1 MKFQD
6 IPGQSDVKTAL
17 IQSVQRNKM
26 AHAQLFAGVEGG
38 AALPLVLAYAAYIFC
53 ANRTADDSCGTC
65 ANCTRIHKGIHPD
78 FHLFFPKITVSKES
92 EFEKKLPEFMQSF
105 RKFIQ
110 ERPFGL
116 IDEFTEEAGFESK
129 GILINKEDSK
139 RLIRTVSMKSV
150 EGGPKVILIWLPE
163 FFNPTA
169 ANAILKVLEEP
180 PANTIYLMV
189 THAYHSLL
197 STIISRTLLFSIPPF
212 TDEEVADYL
221 EKTGVPAEKAK
232 TLARLAHGSIGEA
245 LTLGDDGD
253 NLAYQDFQQW
263 MRECL
268 NNQFGALVVRS
279 EQFSQSG
286 KLAQRS
292 ALQFALDILRE
303 ALVSG
308 EPALNNRT
316 GQEAEFMR
324 KFNQFLSL
332 ENKHKLYEELNEALL
347 NLDRNANPKMT
358 HFHLSTTFSRLLVR

>member
-6 IPGQSDVKTAL
+6 IPGQLDIKSAL

-38 AALPLVLAYAAYIFC
+38 AALPIALAYASYVFC
-53 ANRTADDSCGTC
+53 SNRSEEDSCGTC
-65 ANCTRIHKGIHPD
+65 ANCTRIHKGVHPD
-78 FHLFFPKITVSKES
+78 FHLFFPKITVKDS
-92 EFEKKLPEFMQSF
+92 EFDKKLPEFMQSF
-105 RKFIQ
+105 RKFIMEQ
-110 ERPFGL
+110 PFGL
-116 IDEFTEEAGFESK
+116 VDDFTQEAGFESK

-150 EGGPKVILIWLPE
+150 EGGAKIVLVWLPE
-163 FFNPTA
+163 FFHPAA

-197 STIISRTLLFSIPPF
+197 TTIVSRTLLFSVPPF
-212 TDEEVADYL
+212 TDDEVAAFLAAKGTD
-221 EKTGVPAEKAK
+221 PAKAM
-232 TLARLAHGSIGEA
+232 TLARLSHGSIGEA
-245 LTLGDDGD
+245 LHVGLDGD
-253 NLAYQDFQQW
+253 NLAYQDFQLW

-268 NNQFGALVVRS
+268 NNQFGALILRS
-279 EQFSQSG
+279 ESFSQSG

-292 ALQFALDILRE
+292 ALQFAMDILRE

-308 EPALNNRT
+308 EAALNNRE

-324 KFNQFLSL
+324 KFNNFLSL
-332 ENKHKLYEELNEALL
+332 ENKQILYQELNDALV
-347 NLDRNANPKMT
+347 NLERNANPKMT
-358 HFHLSTTFSRLLVR
+358 HFHLSNTFSRLLVR

>member
-1 MKFQD
+1 MKFQG
-6 IPGQSDVKTAL
+6 IPGQSDLKSAL

-38 AALPLVLAYAAYIFC
+38 AALPIALAYASYVFC
-53 ANRTADDSCGTC
+53 ANRTDEDSCGTC
-65 ANCTRIHKGIHPD
+65 VNCSRIHKGIHPD
-78 FHLFFPKITVSKES
+78 FHFFFPKITVKDS
-92 EFEKKLPEFMQSF
+92 EFDKKLGEFMQSF

-116 IDEFTEEAGFESK
+116 VDDFTQEAGFESK

-163 FFNPTA
+163 TFHPAA

-197 STIISRTLLFSIPPF
+197 TTIVSRTLLYSVPPF
-212 TDEEVADYL
+212 TDDEVADFL
-221 EKTGVPAEKAK
+221 EKNGTESAKAQ

-245 LTLGDDGD
+245 LNLGDDSD

-268 NNQFGALVVRS
+268 NNQFSALVLRS
-279 EQFSQSG
+279 DQFAQGG

-292 ALQFALDILRE
+292 ALQFAMDILRE

-308 EPALNNRT
+308 EPALNSRT

-324 KFNQFLSL
+324 KFNNFLSL
-332 ENKHKLYEELNEALL
+332 ENKQLLYAELNEALH

-358 HFHLSTTFSRLLVR
+358 HFHLSTAFSRLLVR